1 MTASFRRATGS
12 LALAVALTL
21 GVAACSSPSDDDAGA
36 DATPTPAATSAQS
49 EPTPAETA
57 EESAGGDLAEQQAK
71 LEDMVAQS
79 QSSIPALYDAFP
91 GMYSEIAISSE
102 GPSTLVY
109 SYTYSEDAVAGATV
123 DQMREGLSSIESMLQ
138 SGCESQVFPVMEAGG
153 ITVDPKVKYTY
164 ATPSGEQV
172 YEYVCQPAA

>member
-1 MTASFRRATGS
+1 MRSTANSTPLRRLSAVLLA

-21 GVAACSSPSDDDAGA
+21 GVAACSSQSDDEAGA

-49 EPTPAETA
+49 DPTPAETA

-102 GPSTLVY
+102 EVTFAPSKTLIRAP
-109 SYTYSEDAVAGATV
+109 D
-123 DQMREGLSSIESMLQ
+123 LSVPLVEMAES
-138 SGCESQVFPVMEAGG
+138 PVLAM
-153 ITVDPKVKYTY
+153 VP
-164 ATPSGEQV
+164 
-172 YEYVCQPAA
+172 

>member
-21 GVAACSSPSDDDAGA
+21 GVAACSSQTDDDAGA
-36 DATPTPAATSAQS
+36 DATPTPVATSAQS

-57 EESAGGDLAEQQAK
+57 AESAGGDLAEQQAK

-172 YEYVCQPAA
+172 FEYVCQPAA